1 MDLLHDPVKRSL
13 AELLQVALRDLGLDE
28 SLAGIYGAFT
38 ATPNME
44 MGQVAF
50 PCFTYAKAL
59 RQAPPK
65 IAEEIARRL
74 PANEWIAEAR
84 PTGPYLN
91 FFLRLDP
98 LGQATAAEMLN
109 GDYFRRTLT
118 EAAPRTMIEYSQ
130 PNTHKE
136 LHVGHMRNMA
146 LGDALIRLH
155 RYAGYEIV
163 STTFPGDVGTH
174 VAKCLWYMRHINT
187 EPVPETHKGAWL
199 GKMYTAASILLSD
212 LAAKGEDGDAK
223 AAITEILKQLEAQD
237 GSYFDLWKETR
248 LWSIAL
254 MEEVYKWADIHFDV
268 WYWESDVDSTSVA
281 YARELFAQGRLVE
294 SKGAIGMDLNEDGLG
309 FCLLLK
315 SDGTGL
321 YATKDVELAR
331 RKFEDYQIAKSVYI
345 VDNRQS
351 HHFKQVFKVLEKLGF
366 EAAKDCYHLAYEHVE
381 GPDGPFSS
389 RLGNAP
395 AVVLLIDAM
404 KAAIVQN
411 YLASQLDK
419 GEMTQHEAAEIAD
432 IVAKGAIKYGM
443 LRIDP
448 EKKIVFVLE
457 EWISLDGD
465 SGPYLQYTFARINSL
480 LRKQGY
486 DPGLAPDWSLLA
498 DAREGELLMR
508 LSGFNDV
515 VLRAVAQYR
524 PNMVCAY
531 LYSIAQLYNN
541 LNNAIILRDIED
553 QVLKNTRLALHAAV
567 AQVIQ
572 QGLALLG
579 IPVPTRM

>member
-1 MDLLHDPVKRSL
+1 MDLLHEPAKRGL
-13 AELLQVALRDLGLDE
+13 AELLQAALSDMGLQE
-28 SLAGIYGAFT
+28 SLESIYGAFS
-38 ATPNME
+38 ATPNTE
-44 MGQVAF
+44 MGHLAF
-50 PCFTYAKAL
+50 PCFTYSKAL
-59 RQAPPK
+59 RLAPPK
-65 IAEEIARRL
+65 IAEAIAERL
-74 PANEWIAEAR
+74 PASDWIAEAR

-91 FFLRLDP
+91 FFFNLGR
-98 LGQATAAEMLN
+98 LGQVTAAAVLD
-109 GDYFRRTLT
+109 GSYFQRPLT
-118 EAAPRTMIEYSQ
+118 QDAPRTMIEYSQ

-155 RYAGYEIV
+155 RYAGYDIV

-187 EPVPETHKGAWL
+187 EPVPVAHKGAWL
-199 GKMYTAASILLSD
+199 GKMYTAASVLLAD
-212 LAAKGEDGDAK
+212 LAAKGEDGVAK
-223 AAITEILKQLEAQD
+223 AAITEILKELEAQH
-237 GSYFDLWKETR
+237 GPYFELWKETR

-254 MEEVYKWADIHFDV
+254 MEEVYAWADIHFDV
-268 WYWESDVDSTSVA
+268 WYWESDVDATSVA
-281 YARELFAQGRLVE
+281 YAKELFAQGKLVE
-294 SKGAIGMDLNEDGLG
+294 SKGAIGLDLSEDGLG
-309 FCLLLK
+309 FALLVK

-331 RKFEDYQIAKSVYI
+331 RKFEDFQIAKSVYI

-381 GPDGPFSS
+381 GPTGPFSS

-419 GEMTQHEAAEIAD
+419 GELTQDEAAEIAD
-432 IVAKGAIKYGM
+432 TVAKGAIKYGM

-465 SGPYLQYTFARINSL
+465 SGPYLQYTYARINSL
-480 LRKQGY
+480 CRKQGF
-486 DPGLAPDWSLLA
+486 DPGMAADWALLS
-498 DAREGELLMR
+498 DPREGELLTR
-508 LSGFNDV
+508 IAAFNDV

-524 PNMVCAY
+524 PNMICAH
-531 LYSIAQLYNN
+531 LYGLAQLYNN
-541 LNNAIILRDIED
+541 VNNAIILRDIED
-553 QVLKNTRLALHAAV
+553 PVLKNTRLALHAAV
-567 AQVIQ
+567 AKVIQ
-572 QGLALLG
+572 EGLALLG
-579 IPVPTRM
+579 IPVPARM